1 MIIKFSEEAQRI
13 IKKAKLEMQKL
24 KHTFIGS
31 EHLLL
36 SILSEKNTI
45 SDRLKEYN
53 VNYDNFRNTL
63 IDIIGI
69 GESVN
74 NYFIYTPLLKRI
86 LEEAI
91 LDAKEMKSS
100 EVNLNT
106 IFLAILDEGEGV
118 AIRILYKLGV
128 NVDKLYD
135 EFCNQPTVKTIPK
148 KLTIN
153 ECSVD
158 FTKKAKDMEFDPLI
172 GRERE
177 VSELIEVL
185 CRRNKNNPLLIGEAG
200 VGKTAI
206 VEELANRIVND
217 DVPDKLK
224 NMRILS
230 LSMASCV
237 SGTKYRGEFE
247 ERITKIIKELET
259 NKELIVFIDEIH
271 TLVGAGGA
279 EGAIDASNILKP
291 ALARGNIKVIGA
303 TTINEYKDTIL
314 KDKAL
319 SRRFQ
324 TILIK
329 ENSLL
334 ETKNILYKLKNIYE
348 DYHHVSI
355 NNNIIDKIVDLS
367 DKYIIDKK
375 NPDKSLDIL
384 DTICTQV
391 SLKKNNSMQKINNLK
406 TLLRQTKKNKNDLIM
421 HHHYNE
427 ALKVRNEELEL
438 ESKINKLLLTLK
450 RQKRRI
456 ISIKDVSK
464 VISSKTSIPIYEIDN
479 NFNQIKG
486 LEKYL
491 KKRIIGQD
499 KAIELL
505 SQGTKKIF
513 MGFKSDLP
521 YSFLFVGKSGVG
533 KTMLVKEYSKYLNI
547 PLIKLDMSEY
557 KESHTISKIIGS
569 PPGYVGYNDYDNVLE
584 KIKNNPYSIILL
596 DEIEKACSEV
606 INLFLQILDEGVI
619 TDSHGNKVNVKN
631 TIIIMTSNLGSNKEN
646 IGFNHSLYDDSE
658 IKEVLS
664 VAFINRINQIVYFN
678 SLQEDNIK
686 VIIQKKIKEMI
697 KKYQEYNIK
706 ITINKQV
713 INDLLKESEFI
724 LYGARKINRIIEDK
738 MDNIVINALLS
749 KQNKIVINSI

>member
-1 MIIKFSEEAQRI
+1 MTIKFNEEAQRI
-13 IKKAKLEMQKL
+13 IKKAKVEMQKL
-24 KHTFIGS
+24 KHAFIGS

-36 SILSEKNTI
+36 SILNDKNNI
-45 SDRLKEYN
+45 SDKLKEYN
-53 VNYDNFRNTL
+53 VFYDNFRNTL
-63 IDIIGI
+63 ISIIGMGNSI
-69 GESVN
+69 N
-74 NYFIYTPLLKRI
+74 NYFIYTPLLKRVF
-86 LEEAI
+86 EEAI
-91 LDAKEMKSS
+91 LDTKEMKLS

-128 NVDKLYD
+128 NIDKLYD
-135 EFCNQPTVKTIPK
+135 ELSNQPTIKTIPK

-153 ECSVD
+153 ECSID
-158 FTKKAKDMEFDPLI
+158 FTKKAHDKEFDPLI
-172 GRERE
+172 GREKE
-177 VSELIEVL
+177 VSELIEIL

-217 DVPDKLK
+217 NVPDKLK

-247 ERITKIIKELET
+247 ERITKIIKELES
-259 NKELIVFIDEIH
+259 NSELIVFIDEIH

-334 ETKNILYKLKNIYE
+334 ETKDILYKLKNIYE
-348 DYHHVSI
+348 DYHHVIIS
-355 NNNIIDKIVDLS
+355 NDIIDKIVELS
-367 DKYIIDKK
+367 DKYIMDKK
-375 NPDKSLDIL
+375 NPDKSIDIL
-384 DTICTQV
+384 DTICTRV
-391 SLKKNNSMQKINNLK
+391 SLKKNNSLNKINKLK
-406 TLLRQTKKNKNDLIM
+406 LELREVKKEKNDLIM
-421 HHHYNE
+421 HHHFNE
-427 ALKVRNEELEL
+427 ALKIRNNELEL
-438 ESKINKLLLTLK
+438 ESRVNQLSLSIKKQRKKIIT
-450 RQKRRI
+450 
-456 ISIKDVSK
+456 IKDVSK
-464 VISSKTSIPIYEIDN
+464 VISSKTNIPIYEIDN
-479 NFNQIKG
+479 NFNKIKG
-486 LEKYL
+486 LERYL
-491 KKRIIGQD
+491 KSKIIGQNE
-499 KAIELL
+499 AIETLA
-505 SQGTKKIF
+505 QVMKKIF
-513 MGFKSDLP
+513 MGLKNDLP
-521 YSFLFVGKSGVG
+521 YSMLFIGKSGVG

-584 KIKNNPYSIILL
+584 KMKNNPYSIILL
-596 DEIEKACSEV
+596 DEIEKACNEV
-606 INLFLQILDEGVI
+606 INLFLQILDEGII

-631 TIIIMTSNLGSNKEN
+631 TIIIMTSNLGSDKEN
-646 IGFNHSLYDDSE
+646 IGFNSITTNNSE
-658 IKEVLS
+658 IREILS
-664 VAFINRINQIVYFN
+664 TAFVNRINQIVYFN
-678 SLQEDNIK
+678 PLTEDSIK
-686 VIIQKKIKEMI
+686 DIIEKKIKEI
-697 KKYQEYNIK
+697 TKVYQKYHIK
-706 ITINKQV
+706 ININRKV
-713 INDLLKESEFI
+713 ICDLIKESEFNF
-724 LYGARKINRIIEDK
+724 YGARKINKIIDDK
-738 MDNIVINALLS
+738 ISNLVINAILDKQS
-749 KQNKIVINSI
+749 KIMINSL

>member
-1 MIIKFSEEAQRI
+1 MTIKFNEEAQRI
-13 IKKAKLEMQKL
+13 IKKAKVEMQKL
-24 KHTFIGS
+24 KHAFIGS

-36 SILSEKNTI
+36 SILNDKNNI
-45 SDRLKEYN
+45 SDKLKEYN
-53 VNYDNFRNTL
+53 VFYDNFRNTL
-63 IDIIGI
+63 ISIIGMGNSI
-69 GESVN
+69 N
-74 NYFIYTPLLKRI
+74 NYFIYTPLLKRVF
-86 LEEAI
+86 EEAI
-91 LDAKEMKSS
+91 LDTKEMKLS

-128 NVDKLYD
+128 NIDKLYD
-135 EFCNQPTVKTIPK
+135 ELSNQPTIKTIPK

-153 ECSVD
+153 ECSID
-158 FTKKAKDMEFDPLI
+158 FTKKAHDKEFDPLI
-172 GRERE
+172 GREKE
-177 VSELIEVL
+177 VSELIEIL

-217 DVPDKLK
+217 NVPDKLK

-247 ERITKIIKELET
+247 ERITKIIKELES
-259 NKELIVFIDEIH
+259 NSELIVFIDEIH

-334 ETKNILYKLKNIYE
+334 ETKDILYQLKNIYE
-348 DYHHVSI
+348 DYHHVIIS
-355 NNNIIDKIVDLS
+355 NDIIDKIVELS
-367 DKYIIDKK
+367 DKYIMDKK
-375 NPDKSLDIL
+375 NPDKSIDIL
-384 DTICTQV
+384 DTICTRV
-391 SLKKNNSMQKINNLK
+391 SLKKNNSLNKINKLK
-406 TLLRQTKKNKNDLIM
+406 LELREVKKEKNDLIM
-421 HHHYNE
+421 HHHFNE
-427 ALKVRNEELEL
+427 ALKIRNNELEL
-438 ESKINKLLLTLK
+438 ESRVNQLSLSIKKQRKKIIT
-450 RQKRRI
+450 
-456 ISIKDVSK
+456 IKDVSK
-464 VISSKTSIPIYEIDN
+464 VISSKTNIPIYEIDN
-479 NFNQIKG
+479 NFNKIKG
-486 LEKYL
+486 LERYL
-491 KKRIIGQD
+491 KSKIIGQNE
-499 KAIELL
+499 AIETLA
-505 SQGTKKIF
+505 QVMKKIF
-513 MGFKSDLP
+513 MGLKNDLP
-521 YSFLFVGKSGVG
+521 YSMLFIGKSGVG

-584 KIKNNPYSIILL
+584 KMKNNPYSIILL
-596 DEIEKACSEV
+596 DEIEKACNEV
-606 INLFLQILDEGVI
+606 INLFLQILDEGII

-631 TIIIMTSNLGSNKEN
+631 TIIIMTSNLGSDKEN
-646 IGFNHSLYDDSE
+646 IGFNSITTNNSE
-658 IKEVLS
+658 IREILS
-664 VAFINRINQIVYFN
+664 TAFVNRINQIVYFN
-678 SLQEDNIK
+678 PLTEDSIK
-686 VIIQKKIKEMI
+686 DIIEKKIKEI
-697 KKYQEYNIK
+697 TKVYQKYHIK
-706 ITINKQV
+706 ININRKV
-713 INDLLKESEFI
+713 ICDLIKESEFNF
-724 LYGARKINRIIEDK
+724 YGARKINKIIDDK
-738 MDNIVINALLS
+738 ISNLVINAILDKQS
-749 KQNKIVINSI
+749 KIMINSL